1 MTQADQQPT
10 TQLGDEDSLPP
21 QAHFLAGIAI
31 AAALTREAATQGK
44 NSGPADL
51 AVILDNICEFA
62 TWIGDIAAG
71 TADVMGCG
79 PETVEAVRLGKE
91 RVDAFRACRGME
103 GSA

>member
-1 MTQADQQPT
+1 MTETDQQPVA
-10 TQLGDEDSLPP
+10 QPGDEAALPP

-31 AAALTREAATQGK
+31 VAALIQEAATQG
-44 NSGPADL
+44 NSSGPADL
-51 AVILDNICEFA
+51 AVILDNISEFA
-62 TWIGDIAAG
+62 TWIGNIAAD

-79 PETVEAVRLGKE
+79 PETVEAVRLGKG